1 MSALARPTTRASRKR
16 ESMTSLFGLLGLGGR
31 AYRAQAAGVATIGNN
46 VANVG
51 TTGYSRQ
58 RVDLRADSVLG
69 GVRADGA
76 YRSEDLLL
84 AMRERDNASSLGFSS
99 SSTSAL
105 LGLDASLSAGPSALP
120 ESISAFFDGLNAL
133 QASPLDG
140 NRMQD
145 VVQRARSMAEG
156 FSAAASA
163 IETSAENAQFRAGTL
178 AGEINELSATIAAA
192 NETLVLYDNPG
203 LADQRDLAATRLAEL
218 VGGSG
223 RIDPDGNM
231 RFVAN
236 GGAVLVDG
244 DRTHPV
250 NISSDPADPTSIAVT
265 VGSGPSLRDV
275 TTELGAGQLGA
286 EIEFITGTTSDT
298 MAQLD
303 QLAFDFATAVN
314 GIHAAGQAA
323 DGTTGLAVFDIP
335 LGPAGTASSISVNQ
349 VLQDDPSLLA
359 TATLGEPAGDIGGIS
374 SLLSLREG
382 LTAAGG
388 TRTAT
393 NEAIDILAGVGRL
406 ANDAQA
412 AESLHRARGEMIGA
426 QRDALS
432 GVSIEEEMIRLSEF
446 QRAAEAASTYVSTID
461 EMLANLLA
469 TL

>member
-1 MSALARPTTRASRKR
+1 
-16 ESMTSLFGLLGLGGR
+16 MTNLFGLLGLGGR
-31 AYRAQAAGVATIGNN
+31 AYQAHSAGVATIGNN
-46 VANVG
+46 VSNVA
-51 TTGYSRQ
+51 TEGYSRQ
-58 RVDLRADSVLG
+58 RVELGADIVLG

-84 AMRERDNASSLGFSS
+84 AMRERDNASSLGFAS

-105 LGLDASLSAGPSALP
+105 LGLDASLSAGGSALP
-120 ESISAFFDGLNAL
+120 ESISAFFDGLNSL
-133 QASPLDG
+133 QGAPQDG
-140 NRMQD
+140 PRMQD
-145 VVQRARSMAEG
+145 VVQRARTLAEG
-156 FSAAASA
+156 FSSAANS
-163 IETSAENAQFRAGTL
+163 ITTSAENAQYRAGTL
-178 AGEINELSATIAAA
+178 AGEINELSATIAVA

-203 LADQRDLAATRLAEL
+203 LADQRDLAAARLAEL

-250 NISSDPADPTSIAVT
+250 NVSSNPADPTSITVT
-265 VGSGPSLRDV
+265 VGSGPSPRDV
-275 TTELGAGQLGA
+275 TSELGAGQLGA
-286 EIEFITGTTSDT
+286 EVEFITNTVGDT
-298 MAQLD
+298 MGQLD

-314 GIHAAGQAA
+314 NVHAVGQSA

-335 LGPAGTASSISVNQ
+335 LGAAGTASAISVNQ

-374 SLLSLREG
+374 SLLSLRDG

-393 NEAIDILAGVGRL
+393 DEAINILAGVGRL

-412 AESLHRARGEMIGA
+412 AESLHRARGEMLGA

-432 GVSIEEEMIRLSEF
+432 GVSIEEEMLRLSEF

-461 EMLANLLA
+461 QMLANLLA

>member
-1 MSALARPTTRASRKR
+1 
-16 ESMTSLFGLLGLGGR
+16 MTNLFGLLGLGGR
-31 AYRAQAAGVATIGNN
+31 AYQAHSAGVATIGNN
-46 VANVG
+46 VSNVS
-51 TTGYSRQ
+51 TVGYSRQ
-58 RVDLRADSVLG
+58 RVDLNADIVLG
-69 GVRADGA
+69 GVRADGV

-84 AMRERDNASSLGFSS
+84 AMRERDNASSLGFAS
-99 SSTSAL
+99 SSTNAL

-140 NRMQD
+140 ARMQD

-156 FSAAASA
+156 FARASGA
-163 IETSAENAQFRAGTL
+163 ITTSGQNAQYRASSL
-178 AGEINELSATIAAA
+178 AGEINELSSTIAVA
-192 NETLVLYDNPG
+192 NETLALYENPG
-203 LADQRDLAATRLAEL
+203 LADQRDLAAARLAEL
-218 VGGSG
+218 VGGAG

-244 DRTHPV
+244 SRTHPV
-250 NISSDPADPTSIAVT
+250 NVSFAPADPTSITVT
-265 VGSGPSLRDV
+265 VGSGPSPRDV
-275 TTELGAGQLGA
+275 TSQIGAGQLGS
-286 EIEFITGTTSDT
+286 EIEFITGTVGNTL
-298 MAQLD
+298 AQLD

-314 GIHAAGQAA
+314 GVHAAGQSA

-335 LGPAGTASSISVNQ
+335 LGPAGTASAISVNQ

-374 SLLSLREG
+374 SLLLLREG

-393 NEAIDILAGVGRL
+393 DEAINILAGVGRL

-412 AESLHRARGEMIGA
+412 AESLHRARGQMLEA

-432 GVSIEEEMIRLSEF
+432 GVSIEEELLRLSEF

-461 EMLANLLA
+461 QMLANLLA

>member
-1 MSALARPTTRASRKR
+1 
-16 ESMTSLFGLLGLGGR
+16 MTNLFGLLGLGGR
-31 AYRAQAAGVATIGNN
+31 AYQAHSAGVATIGNN
-46 VANVG
+46 VSNVS
-51 TTGYSRQ
+51 TEGYSRQ
-58 RVDLRADSVLG
+58 RVELGADIVLG
-69 GVRADGA
+69 GVRADGS

-84 AMRERDNASSLGFSS
+84 ASRERDNASSLGFAS

-105 LGLDASLSAGPSALP
+105 LGLDASLAAGGSALP

-140 NRMQD
+140 ARMQD

-156 FSAAASA
+156 FSDAATA
-163 IETSAENAQFRAGTL
+163 ITTSAENAQYRAETL
-178 AGEINELSATIAAA
+178 AGEINELSSTIAAA
-192 NETLVLYDNPG
+192 NETLTLYDNPG
-203 LADQRDLAATRLAEL
+203 VADQRDLAAARLAEL

-244 DRTHPV
+244 DRTHPLNV
-250 NISSDPADPTSIAVT
+250 SSVPSDPTSITVT
-265 VGSGPSLRDV
+265 VGSGPSARDV
-275 TTELGAGQLGA
+275 TTEIGAGQLGA
-286 EIEFITGTTSDT
+286 EIEFITGTVGAT
-298 MAQLD
+298 MTQLD
-303 QLAFDFATAVN
+303 ELAFDFATAVN
-314 GIHAAGQAA
+314 GIHTAGQAA

-335 LGPAGTASSISVNQ
+335 LGPGGAAAAISVNQ

-359 TATLGEPAGDIGGIS
+359 TATLGEPAGDIGGIT
-374 SLLSLREG
+374 SLLALREG

-393 NEAIDILAGVGRL
+393 DEAINILSGVGRL

-412 AESLHRARGEMIGA
+412 SESLHRARGEMLDA

-432 GVSIEEEMIRLSEF
+432 GVSIEEEMLRLSEF

-461 EMLANLLA
+461 QMLSNLLA